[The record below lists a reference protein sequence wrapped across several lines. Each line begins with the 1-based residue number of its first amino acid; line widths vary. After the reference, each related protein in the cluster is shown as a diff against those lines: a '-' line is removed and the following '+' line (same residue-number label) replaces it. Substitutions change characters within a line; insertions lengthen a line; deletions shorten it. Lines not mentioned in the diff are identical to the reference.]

1 MQNKYGKRPNWI
13 AAVIW
18 TALAA
23 GWIYLLFYFSG
34 QTGEAS
40 GELSGRLASWLYEK
54 IHFLSLSREEFEFV
68 LRKLAHFGIFAVE
81 GFLMRTAMYNIRSR
95 FLINGIIAAI
105 LCGVMA
111 AANEIHEFYIPGR
124 DCSFTDMVIDFS
136 GALLGIS
143 VSSLLCWIDESI
155 FVRRRYLAL
164 RARERTRNP
173 LK

>member
-23 GWIYLLFYFSG
+23 GWICLLFYFSG
-34 QTGEAS
+34 QTGDDS
-40 GELSGRLASWLYEK
+40 GELSGRLASWLYPR
-54 IHFLSLSREEFEFV
+54 ISFLAISRESFEHI

-95 FLINGIIAAI
+95 FLVNGIIATV
-105 LCGVMA
+105 LCGIMA

-124 DCSFTDMVIDFS
+124 DCSVTDMAIDFS
-136 GALLGIS
+136 GAFLGIC
-143 VSSLLCWIDESI
+143 VSSLLCWIDESR

-164 RARERTRNP
+164 RASRQGRNH
-173 LK
+173 L